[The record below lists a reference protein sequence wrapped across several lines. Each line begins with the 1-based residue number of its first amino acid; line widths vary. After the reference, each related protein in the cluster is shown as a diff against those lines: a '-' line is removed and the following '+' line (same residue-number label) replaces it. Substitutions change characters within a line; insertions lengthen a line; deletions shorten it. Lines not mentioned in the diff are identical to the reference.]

1 MKGTSLISFADGSNN
16 SQLQSKKQSA
26 YLDHPQEYLS
36 ALSVIHRDLAC
47 RNVLVGEG
55 KVLKI
60 ADFGLS
66 RDTDLYV
73 STLSTKLPI
82 RWMAPESIMDRVFSE
97 KSDV

>member
-1 MKGTSLISFADGSNN
+1 MDLMIHNCRVY
-16 SQLQSKKQSA
+16 KKQFA

>member
-1 MKGTSLISFADGSNN
+1 MHD
-16 SQLQSKKQSA
+16 A
-26 YLDHPQEYLS
+26 YSMQEYLAS
-36 ALSVIHRDLAC
+36 LSVIHRDLAC

-82 RWMAPESIMDRVFSE
+82 RWMAPESIQNRLFSE
-97 KSDV
+97 KSDM

>member
-1 MKGTSLISFADGSNN
+1 MCSVFGITCIFM
-16 SQLQSKKQSA
+16 
-26 YLDHPQEYLS
+26 QEYLA
-36 ALSVIHRDLAC
+36 ALGVIHRDLAC

-82 RWMAPESIMDRVFSE
+82 RWMAPESIQDRLFSE

>member
-1 MKGTSLISFADGSNN
+1 M
-16 SQLQSKKQSA
+16 
-26 YLDHPQEYLS
+26 QEYLA

-66 RDTDLYV
+66 RDTDMYV
-73 STLSTKLPI
+73 STLSTKMPI
-82 RWMAPESIMDRVFSE
+82 RWMAPESIMDRLFSE

>member
-1 MKGTSLISFADGSNN
+1 MQK
-16 SQLQSKKQSA
+16 
-26 YLDHPQEYLS
+26 YLAS
-36 ALSVIHRDLAC
+36 LSVIHRDLAC
-47 RNVLVGEG
+47 RNVLVGVG

-73 STLSTKLPI
+73 STLSTKLPL
-82 RWMAPESIMDRVFSE
+82 RWMAPESIQDRLFSE

>member
-1 MKGTSLISFADGSNN
+1 MCNAFIGV
-16 SQLQSKKQSA
+16 
-26 YLDHPQEYLS
+26 YLHILCILQEYLA

-82 RWMAPESIMDRVFSE
+82 RWMAPESIMDRLFSE

>member
-1 MKGTSLISFADGSNN
+1 MHVENYMITL
-16 SQLQSKKQSA
+16 L
-26 YLDHPQEYLS
+26 YMQEYLA
-36 ALSVIHRDLAC
+36 ALNVIHRDLAC

>member
-1 MKGTSLISFADGSNN
+1 MCNAFKGV
-16 SQLQSKKQSA
+16 
-26 YLDHPQEYLS
+26 YLHILCILQEYLA

-82 RWMAPESIMDRVFSE
+82 RWMAPESIMDRLFSE

>member
-1 MKGTSLISFADGSNN
+1 M
-16 SQLQSKKQSA
+16 
-26 YLDHPQEYLS
+26 
-36 ALSVIHRDLAC
+36 IHRDLAC

-66 RDTDLYV
+66 RHTDLYV

-82 RWMAPESIMDRVFSE
+82 RWMAPESIKDRVFSE
-97 KSDV
+97 KSDVYVYLLHQYCCDRVYNCSVYCTLVVSFNM

>member
-1 MKGTSLISFADGSNN
+1 M
-16 SQLQSKKQSA
+16 
-26 YLDHPQEYLS
+26 QEYLAS
-36 ALSVIHRDLAC
+36 LSVIHRDLAC

-82 RWMAPESIMDRVFSE
+82 RWMAPESIRNRLFSE
-97 KSDV
+97 KSDM